1 MEQQLISALG
11 DYELALEDMPS
22 VADLYP
28 RLAQVTEDDLPD
40 YPVQPLTLE
49 DTSIVIHSSG
59 STGLPKPIRH
69 SFFFASNVAR
79 SSMLTQ
85 YELFVTS
92 ADHMILLGVYGE
104 IENAV
109 NGPVRMAA
117 GYIPPFHSMGNFML
131 VSSVLKCLCMTSQ

>member
-59 STGLPKPIRH
+59 STGLPKPIRVGADYRH
-69 SFFFASNVAR
+69 SWYYKESEDLKQLLPLL
-79 SSMLTQ
+79 SM
-85 YELFVTS
+85 YV
-92 ADHMILLGVYGE
+92 
-104 IENAV
+104 
-109 NGPVRMAA
+109 
-117 GYIPPFHSMGNFML
+117 GNNDSEKIAQRTL
-131 VSSVLKCLCMTSQ
+131 IKYNNNIKLN